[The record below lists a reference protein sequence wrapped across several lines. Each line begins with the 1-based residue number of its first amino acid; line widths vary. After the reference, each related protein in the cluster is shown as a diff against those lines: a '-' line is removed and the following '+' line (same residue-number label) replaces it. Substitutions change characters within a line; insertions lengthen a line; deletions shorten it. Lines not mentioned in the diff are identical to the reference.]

1 MVDWVPKRQYN
12 TYIQTNIG
20 AKTMAI
26 PVKQFLEEYRVI
38 VEETAVEVFGSVE
51 EFIKAYNAEVDARPK
66 RRYNTNINS
75 KQGANHV

>member
-1 MVDWVPKRQYN
+1 
-12 TYIQTNIG
+12 
-20 AKTMAI
+20 MAI

-51 EFIKAYNAEVDARPK
+51 EFIKAYNAEVDAQPK

-75 KQGANHV
+75 KQGAKLESNLNHSTMPINDSLRDNSQ